1 MEISPEQEVA
11 KLREELFV
19 ALLQK
24 HESEQAL
31 KRCNDQ
37 ILSIRNA
44 LGGVELGQRLE
55 TENGQ
60 SEKKDK

>member
-55 TENGQ
+55 TENGP
-60 SEKKDK
+60 SKKKDK